1 MAHKD
6 TISRPMSN
14 SIQEELL
21 NYLTRELLNGQSNDK
36 LEADDDLLGGGL
48 VDSLGM
54 MRLVAYLEERYQ
66 VVAPPEDVTIENF
79 RTISSIARYV
89 ESRVS

>member
-1 MAHKD
+1 M
-6 TISRPMSN
+6 
-14 SIQEELL
+14 SIQEELV
-21 NYLTRELLNGQSNDK
+21 NYVSQELLNGQTGEE

-54 MRLVAYLEERYQ
+54 MRLVAHLEDRYQ

-79 RTISSIARYV
+79 RTITAIARYI
-89 ESRVS
+89 ESRSN